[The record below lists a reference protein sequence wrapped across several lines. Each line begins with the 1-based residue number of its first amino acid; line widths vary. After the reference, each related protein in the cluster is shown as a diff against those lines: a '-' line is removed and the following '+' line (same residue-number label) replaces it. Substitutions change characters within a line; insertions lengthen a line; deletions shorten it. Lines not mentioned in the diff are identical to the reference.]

1 MNKHS
6 FFLHFVFS
14 CLFLTSDAYG
24 KEDAKVLGVGAAIV
38 DYLIEV
44 EDEYLST
51 ISGSKGGCELVD
63 YKNFKKILH
72 DNQDRPIRTAT
83 GGSGA
88 NTIKGLAKL
97 NIQSTLL
104 GKIGHDE
111 EGMFFL
117 NRVVQMGVIP
127 ILIPC
132 NLQTQQVICL
142 ITPDKQRTMRC
153 YLGAGGEFKEGDLN
167 KSFFLGSN
175 HIHVEGYALRNGKLV
190 EDSLKLAK
198 ECGCTT
204 SFDLGCYELAEEF
217 KERIVSKV
225 LPFVDIVFANKDES
239 FHLTGKSPKEACEDL
254 LAICPTVVVLVGKDG
269 CYVGEKGVAKHCPTT
284 AVAMLDSTGA
294 GDLFASGFLYGYL
307 KGYEGTLSARIGNY
321 LGGSVVQVIGAEIP
335 DERWPG
341 ILREIA
347 RMESESN
354 SLVR

>member
-1 MNKHS
+1 MSKHS
-6 FFLHFVFS
+6 LLTKFVLS
-14 CLFLTSDAYG
+14 CLLLITTAYG
-24 KEDAKVLGVGAAIV
+24 KESTNVLGVGAAIV

-44 EDEYLST
+44 EDDYLFT
-51 ISGSKGGCELVD
+51 ISGSKGGCELID

-88 NTIKGLAKL
+88 NTVKGLARL
-97 NIQSTLL
+97 NIQSALL

-127 ILIPC
+127 MLIPC

-153 YLGAGGEFKEGDLN
+153 YLGAGGQFKEADLN
-167 KSFFLGSN
+167 KGFFLGFN
-175 HIHVEGYALRNGKLV
+175 HVHIEGYALRNGKLV
-190 EDSLKLAK
+190 EESLKMAK

-217 KERIVSKV
+217 KERILERV
-225 LPFVDIVFANKDES
+225 LPLVDIVFANKDES
-239 FHLTGKSPKEACEDL
+239 FHLTGKFPKAACEDL
-254 LAICPTVVVLVGKDG
+254 LAICPTAVVLVGKDG
-269 CYVGEKGVAKHCPTT
+269 CYVGEKGIVKHCPTN
-284 AVAMLDSTGA
+284 AVSMLDSTGA

-307 KGYEGTLSARIGNY
+307 KGYEGTLSARIGNF

-341 ILREIA
+341 IIREIN
-347 RMESESN
+347 RIESEGH
-354 SLVR
+354 SLFR

>member
-1 MNKHS
+1 M
-6 FFLHFVFS
+6 FLQLIFS
-14 CLFLTSDAYG
+14 CLLFNSTVES
-24 KEDAKVLGVGAAIV
+24 KENASVLGIGSPIV

-51 ISGSKGGCELVD
+51 IAGSKGGCELVD

-97 NIQSTLL
+97 NIQSALV

-153 YLGAGGEFKEGDLN
+153 YLGAGGQFKETDLN
-167 KSFFLGSN
+167 KSFFLGFN
-175 HIHVEGYALRNGKLV
+175 HIHLEGYALRNGKLV
-190 EDSLKLAK
+190 EESLKLAK

-217 KERIVSKV
+217 KERILTDV

-239 FHLTGKSPKEACEDL
+239 FHLTGKLPHDACVSL
-254 LAICPTVVVLVGKDG
+254 LSICPTAVVLVGKDG
-269 CYVGEKGVAKHCPTT
+269 CYVGEKGAVKHCPTN
-284 AVAMLDSTGA
+284 AVSMLDSTGA

-307 KGYEGTLSARIGNY
+307 KGYEGTLSARIGNF

-335 DERWPG
+335 DDRWPG
-341 ILREIA
+341 ILREIS
-347 RMESESN
+347 RIESESHP
-354 SLVR
+354 LVQ